1 MSKKNIT
8 SEQNIHISQNDYTNP
23 IPSNNENNF
32 FNPIG
37 NINITI
43 NSEIENSNIINS
55 SPEEKLNTDGINNVK
70 QLNSNYN
77 NIDDINIATNQYI
90 TSFNINNNSSD
101 NSSYIF
107 KKNPLDSTI
116 LNKLKPVEIKDENQ
130 KSKIEYNCVICMEK
144 YKLRDKYIILP
155 CKHIFHEHCIKTWFK
170 QSNIC
175 PICKSKIDINDTN
188 NEI

>member
-1 MSKKNIT
+1 M
-8 SEQNIHISQNDYTNP
+8 
-23 IPSNNENNF
+23 
-32 FNPIG
+32 
-37 NINITI
+37 
-43 NSEIENSNIINS
+43 
-55 SPEEKLNTDGINNVK
+55 
-70 QLNSNYN
+70 NSNYN
-77 NIDDINIATNQYI
+77 NIDEINIATNQYI

-130 KSKIEYNCVICMEK
+130 KSKIEYNCVICKEK

-188 NEI
+188 NENRKNNNKLNYDNFLFWMICLNFMNFSNSIIGKNDDYKYSNNINTKFKKYFFVGFGLIINNEN